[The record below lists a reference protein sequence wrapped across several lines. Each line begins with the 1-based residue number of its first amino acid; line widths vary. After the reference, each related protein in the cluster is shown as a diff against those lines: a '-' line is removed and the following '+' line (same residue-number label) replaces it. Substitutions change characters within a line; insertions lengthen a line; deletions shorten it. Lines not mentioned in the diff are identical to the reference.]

1 MNNNPVVLKKKNT
14 LPYINRKRLLIAI
27 GLLILSA
34 FLYAGRWLIVDQEP
48 QTADVIFVL
57 SGADGRVEEALALV
71 DKGFSDSIVLTNT
84 RGFRDS
90 EIARVTRKV
99 VSNNIYTDYESTSTL
114 ASAEF
119 SKDLMEEQNL
129 SSALIVS
136 SDYHMRR
143 TKLNYDRAFQGSGIE
158 LIYISTESSYLPLR
172 WWTDK
177 YSIGVTGSEY
187 IKLIGNFVG
196 IQGALAKRKLY
207 EFDNYFFS

>member
-196 IQGALAKRKLY
+196 IHGALAKRKLY